1 MQIFSLNFLIYTICG
16 IWRPIEWS
24 SNGVNF
30 LYNVFT
36 YIVLFLEYFLMLT
49 QFLDFLFVIDNIDD
63 FVANSIMFV
72 SVAAVV
78 CKATV
83 VVIRRN
89 AIISL
94 IQVLLKDP
102 CKPQDE
108 DEIAIQTKFDQ
119 FIRLSSIKYLLLAMI
134 SLTGVII
141 GSVLNIMQEQLPCRI
156 WLPLDY
162 NVSLVFW
169 IISIQQVVAIIAG
182 TIINVGTET
191 LSISIGEAIYCMDWS
206 LLSIIEKKELLMI
219 MIRSTIPIKF
229 TSSFMITLSLQS
241 YSNVKSNPN
250 MQMLSLNFFIY
261 TVGGIWRPVE
271 WSSNGAKLLYNVF
284 TFIIISSEYF
294 LVLTQFMDIV
304 LIVDNIDDFATNT
317 LMFLTIVAVCCK
329 ATVVVVRRNAII
341 NLVQILLKA
350 PYKPRDEDE
359 VAIQTKFDKFIK
371 SCSIKYS
378 LLATSSVTGTTI
390 GSVLNVMQG
399 HLPYRIWLPYNYTVS
414 MFGIISIHQ
423 IVTLIFATVIN
434 VGTETLIFGLILQ
447 TYAKTVNIIFN
458 QILFVQFFS
467 SILVLCTS
475 VYYLSMHIKE
485 LSAAASLL
493 IYTICM
499 FVQIFVYCWSGN
511 EVMLKSMSIADAI
524 YHMNWPL
531 LSINEKKGLL
541 MIMIRSTIPVKFTSS
556 FLIILSLQ
564 SYSNVKYFFLLTQFM
579 DIIFIIN
586 NVDDL
591 ATNILIFLSMVAV
604 CCKTTV
610 VVVRRNAIINL
621 VEVLLKAPYKP
632 QDEDEIIIQTKFDR
646 FIRSCSIKYSLL
658 ATSSITGGTIGS
670 VLNVMQ
676 GHLPYRIWLPCN
688 YNVSTIFWTI
698 SIHQMVTTIF
708 ATMINVGTETLVF
721 GLILQTCAQFEI
733 LENRLHKLIINK
745 TVKYLGHASSLLN
758 ENKADLSECICYH
771 LSIYKYAKAVNVTFN
786 QVLFVQFFSSILVL
800 CTSVYYLSIHIK
812 NLSATASFL
821 AYTIC
826 MFVQIYF
833 YCWSGNEVIFK
844 STSIADAIYNMNWP
858 LLSINEKKGLLMIM
872 IRSTIP
878 VKFTSSFLITLS
890 LQSYSNVSMIWCQ
903 NKYLT

>member
-1 MQIFSLNFLIYTICG
+1 
-16 IWRPIEWS
+16 
-24 SNGVNF
+24 
-30 LYNVFT
+30 
-36 YIVLFLEYFLMLT
+36 
-49 QFLDFLFVIDNIDD
+49 
-63 FVANSIMFV
+63 
-72 SVAAVV
+72 
-78 CKATV
+78 
-83 VVIRRN
+83 
-89 AIISL
+89 
-94 IQVLLKDP
+94 
-102 CKPQDE
+102 
-108 DEIAIQTKFDQ
+108 
-119 FIRLSSIKYLLLAMI
+119 
-134 SLTGVII
+134 
-141 GSVLNIMQEQLPCRI
+141 
-156 WLPLDY
+156 
-162 NVSLVFW
+162 
-169 IISIQQVVAIIAG
+169 
-182 TIINVGTET
+182 
-191 LSISIGEAIYCMDWS
+191 
-206 LLSIIEKKELLMI
+206 
-219 MIRSTIPIKF
+219 
-229 TSSFMITLSLQS
+229 
-241 YSNVKSNPN
+241 

-447 TYAKTVNIIFN
+447 TCAQFEIFKSRLHKFITKKTVTYLGHARSLSNEDKTWISECIRHHLSIYKYAKTVNIIFN

-524 YHMNWPL
+524 YRMNWPL

-564 SYSNVKYFFLLTQFM
+564 SYSNILKTSYSAF
-579 DIIFIIN
+579 
-586 NVDDL
+586 
-591 ATNILIFLSMVAV
+591 NILQ
-604 CCKTTV
+604 K
-610 VVVRRNAIINL
+610 
-621 VEVLLKAPYKP
+621 
-632 QDEDEIIIQTKFDR
+632 
-646 FIRSCSIKYSLL
+646 
-658 ATSSITGGTIGS
+658 
-670 VLNVMQ
+670 
-676 GHLPYRIWLPCN
+676 
-688 YNVSTIFWTI
+688 
-698 SIHQMVTTIF
+698 
-708 ATMINVGTETLVF
+708 
-721 GLILQTCAQFEI
+721 
-733 LENRLHKLIINK
+733 
-745 TVKYLGHASSLLN
+745 
-758 ENKADLSECICYH
+758 
-771 LSIYKYAKAVNVTFN
+771 
-786 QVLFVQFFSSILVL
+786 
-800 CTSVYYLSIHIK
+800 
-812 NLSATASFL
+812 
-821 AYTIC
+821 
-826 MFVQIYF
+826 
-833 YCWSGNEVIFK
+833 
-844 STSIADAIYNMNWP
+844 
-858 LLSINEKKGLLMIM
+858 
-872 IRSTIP
+872 
-878 VKFTSSFLITLS
+878 
-890 LQSYSNVSMIWCQ
+890 
-903 NKYLT
+903 